1 LEKISGGK
9 TIRKTDRKTIQKKFT
24 LDFFVRWISQIRFPQ
39 FSAFQTTTH
48 SFAHFFV
55 IKDKHHSCVL
65 HFFVVPLHRI
75 SNYTLMFGD
84 LFSTIDWI
92 FTANMVAWLAI
103 GFVLERISSLKRETK
118 DLRIR
123 LLAQQKEE
131 EKRYQLLLEQMKQY
145 ADKPHALND
154 IQNLFTDVTKDIRR
168 KYPSLTDTDLQVLT
182 LIGLGVGNADILQF
196 TQMSKRTYYKRRQL
210 IAQRMNT
217 TAAQLDELAKQ
228 LFTSK

>member
-1 LEKISGGK
+1 
-9 TIRKTDRKTIQKKFT
+9 
-24 LDFFVRWISQIRFPQ
+24 
-39 FSAFQTTTH
+39 
-48 SFAHFFV
+48 
-55 IKDKHHSCVL
+55 
-65 HFFVVPLHRI
+65 
-75 SNYTLMFGD
+75 MFGD

-182 LIGLGVGNADILQF
+182 LIGLGVDNADILQF

-210 IAQRMNT
+210 IAQRMNA

>member
-1 LEKISGGK
+1 
-9 TIRKTDRKTIQKKFT
+9 
-24 LDFFVRWISQIRFPQ
+24 
-39 FSAFQTTTH
+39 
-48 SFAHFFV
+48 
-55 IKDKHHSCVL
+55 
-65 HFFVVPLHRI
+65 
-75 SNYTLMFGD
+75 MFGD

-92 FTANMVAWLAI
+92 FTVNMVAWLAI

-210 IAQRMNT
+210 IA
-217 TAAQLDELAKQ
+217 
-228 LFTSK
+228 